1 MIAMASRPT
10 GSATRSARSG
20 EVLAFAVS
28 DEALLDGLRGGQGN
42 AVLALF
48 DRYGRHVE
56 RVVARILG
64 ADPDLP
70 DVVHDVFA
78 GILAGACKVR
88 EASALKD
95 WLTSVAIFRART
107 FIRRRARRR
116 LWERVFPTTEL
127 PDRPAPVRDDAAVE
141 AIQVTYRLLDRL
153 PADERITFSLRRLDG
168 MKLTD
173 IAASCGVSLATT
185 KRRLSRAEA
194 KFDALAKTEPAL
206 AEWNLSTEGGMERD

>member
-1 MIAMASRPT
+1 
-10 GSATRSARSG
+10 ARAG

-28 DEALLDGLRGGQGN
+28 DEALLEGLRNGQGS

-64 ADPDLP
+64 ADSELS

-88 EASALKD
+88 EPSALKD
-95 WLTSVAIFRART
+95 WLTSVAILRART

-116 LWERVFPTTEL
+116 LWERLFPSSEL
-127 PDRPAPVRDDAAVE
+127 PDPPAPSRNDARVE
-141 AIQVTYRLLDRL
+141 AVRVAYRLLGRL
-153 PADERITFSLRRLDG
+153 PD
-168 MKLTD
+168 
-173 IAASCGVSLATT
+173 
-185 KRRLSRAEA
+185 
-194 KFDALAKTEPAL
+194 
-206 AEWNLSTEGGMERD
+206 